1 MKSATSEGAIALFA
15 DRPASRYQIR
25 VIAFCLLIAFWDGY
39 DALNIGYVIPSLA
52 ADWGIAPAL
61 FTPVLTAGT
70 IGTIVGAITLG
81 SLADSR
87 GRRPVIIA
95 GVATFAIF
103 SGGMALAQNIP
114 VLAVMRFL
122 AGVGL
127 GAVLPTLVAL
137 AVEYAPAKKRMTI
150 GVVLSAAVAA
160 GGFIGGGIV
169 NLLLPLFG
177 WHSVFIVGAVLPL
190 LLLPF
195 IVKVLPESLSFLETR
210 HRYAEVR
217 RILAKIDPA
226 LVKAPLQ
233 LRPAGGAE
241 VKAKTPLRV
250 LFQDGRASSTVLLW
264 VTCFCGYMLVFVMAS
279 WMPTLLVRTGM
290 AQALAVWAT
299 SLLTL
304 GNMIGGVAFGLLVD
318 RRQDF
323 RVLLAGYPLGA
334 VAIIGIALSTP
345 NPGVTLP
352 FALLLG
358 MTALGIT
365 AAQTALAATIYPS
378 AARAT
383 GVSWALTSGR
393 IASVTGPLLVG
404 VFIAL
409 EFAPQDIFLLGLAP
423 AMLGS
428 IAMVGLVI
436 RLRKANRQPASEAS
450 IPVLPSFPGPSRG
463 RNLIPDNG

>member
-1 MKSATSEGAIALFA
+1 MKSATSEGAVALFA
-15 DRPASRYQIR
+15 DKPASRYQIR

-39 DALNIGYVIPSLA
+39 DALNIGYVIPALA
-52 ADWGIAPAL
+52 EDWSIAPAL

-81 SLADSR
+81 SFADSR

-95 GVATFAIF
+95 GVAIFAVF
-103 SGGMALAQNIP
+103 SGGMALAPNIP
-114 VLAVMRFL
+114 VLTVMRFL

-137 AVEYAPAKKRMTI
+137 AVEYAPAKKRMTV

-169 NLLLPLFG
+169 NFLLPLFG

-190 LLLPF
+190 VLLPF
-195 IVKVLPESLSFLETR
+195 IVKALPESLSFLESR
-210 HRYAEVR
+210 HRDAEVR
-217 RILAKIDPA
+217 RILTKIDAA
-226 LVKAPLQ
+226 LADVPLQ
-233 LRPAGGAE
+233 PRPAGGAE
-241 VKAKTPLRV
+241 VKAKAPLRV
-250 LFQDGRASSTVLLW
+250 LFQEGRASSTALLW

-279 WMPTLLVRTGM
+279 WMPTLLVGTGM
-290 AQALAVWAT
+290 AQPLAVWAT

-304 GNMIGGVAFGLLVD
+304 GSMVGGVAFGLLVD

-323 RVLLAGYPLGA
+323 RVLLVGYPLGA
-334 VAIIGIALSTP
+334 VAIIGIALAIP
-345 NPGVTLP
+345 NPAATLP
-352 FALLLG
+352 LALLLG
-358 MTALGIT
+358 MTALGVT

-378 AARAT
+378 TARAT

-409 EFAPQDIFLLGLAP
+409 EFAPKNIFLLGLVP
-423 AMLGS
+423 AVLGS
-428 IAMVGLVI
+428 IAMAALVI
-436 RLRKANRQPASEAS
+436 RLRKANRQLASEA
-450 IPVLPSFPGPSRG
+450 PSPAVAQPEKA
-463 RNLIPDNG
+463 